1 MPAAV
6 QVFNMTQGTKTW
18 SVELARA
25 VLGSREARRLLAVA
39 CALSLALGAPATA
52 GAAGAAG
59 RGADSTAASASGLSA
74 ADATEIVRRADQK
87 IRGKT
92 GYAEFQMKVIRP
104 DWSREVS
111 MKSWSKGTKYSL
123 ILVTAPAR
131 DKGSTFLKR
140 GNEVWNWVPSVEK
153 VIKIPPSM
161 MLQSWMGSDFTNDDL
176 VKESSMVVDYT
187 HRAVGDSTIL
197 DRDCWKIE
205 MIPKPDAAVVWGK
218 VLIWISKRDDLEL
231 RVEYYDEDGALIN
244 VMTLS
249 DVKML
254 GGRMLPS
261 RLEMVPEEV
270 PGNKTVLVYQ
280 DAWFDRPIEDSF
292 FSIQNMKRIR

>member
-1 MPAAV
+1 
-6 QVFNMTQGTKTW
+6 MTQRAETCLVKSECDAVRSRAGALR
-18 SVELARA
+18 LA
-25 VLGSREARRLLAVA
+25 LA
-39 CALSLALGAPATA
+39 CALALALAAPAPARAGTA
-52 GAAGAAG
+52 P
-59 RGADSTAASASGLSA
+59 RGSDSTGVSASDLSA
-74 ADATEIVRRADQK
+74 DDATEIVRRADQR

-92 GYAEFQMKVIRP
+92 GYAEFRMKLIRP

-111 MKSWSKGTKYSL
+111 MKSWSKGIEYSL

-131 DKGSTFLKR
+131 DKGSSFLKR
-140 GNEVWNWVPSVEK
+140 GDEVWNWVPSVEK

-197 DRDCWKIE
+197 GRDCWKIE
-205 MIPKPDAAVVWGK
+205 MTPKPDAAVVWGA
-218 VLIWISKRDDLEL
+218 VLIWVSKQDDLEL
-231 RVEYYDEDGALIN
+231 RVEYYDEDGVLIN

-254 GGRMLPS
+254 GGRLLPS
-261 RLEMVPEEV
+261 RLEMVPV
-270 PGNKTVLVYQ
+270 DKPGNKTVLIYQ
-280 DAWFDRPIEDSF
+280 DAWFDKPIEDSF